1 MVFGEGFLSNPV
13 DARLYKNEIFSSYVN
28 VSSFVWPFLGLNY
41 FPSEKAIAEVTLGK
55 LPLIIAEFFALRK
68 IHFFKTFKVSFKGF
82 IFGSFFLFFYSRT
95 SFFFHFHFAW
105 WFCVR
110 YDFVVFAAFLH
121 SLKVGIFSIPWFAFM
136 NS

>member
-95 SFFFHFHFAW
+95 SFFFFIFILHG
-105 WFCVR
+105 
-110 YDFVVFAAFLH
+110 DFVSDMIL
-121 SLKVGIFSIPWFAFM
+121 
-136 NS
+136 